1 LFDKRDYAAAQS
13 QWDAVAAQ
21 EKSPYRPI
29 ALYRSGEALLAQGK
43 AEEAIKRLLPFRDQP
58 PLQNIAGV
66 SDRAVLRLGHAYG
79 QLQQWDPARQTFEQ
93 WLQRFGNNNRW
104 SVDARYGLAWALQN
118 LNRLDEAVGHYQ
130 QVIQQTTDDRAA
142 KARLQ
147 IGAIRARQG
156 RWAEAGKEFQM
167 VYYAYD
173 LPDLKF
179 PALLEH
185 ARVLVEEKKPAD
197 AAKLLERVLQEAP
210 KDSPWSNLARERLG
224 KLPKQ

>member
-1 LFDKRDYAAAQS
+1 
-13 QWDAVAAQ
+13 
-21 EKSPYRPI
+21 
-29 ALYRSGEALLAQGK
+29 
-43 AEEAIKRLLPFRDQP
+43 
-58 PLQNIAGV
+58 LQNIAGV

-173 LPDLKF
+173 LPDVKF

-185 ARVLVEEKKPAD
+185 ARVLVEEKKPAE

-210 KDSPWSNLARERLG
+210 KDSPWTNLARERLG